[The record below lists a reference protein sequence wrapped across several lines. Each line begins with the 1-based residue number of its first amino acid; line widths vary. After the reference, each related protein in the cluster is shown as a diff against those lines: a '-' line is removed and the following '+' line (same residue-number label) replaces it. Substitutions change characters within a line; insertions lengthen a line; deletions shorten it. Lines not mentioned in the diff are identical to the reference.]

1 MADKEKAKQSKTSAE
16 ATSSTEDVKTK
27 SKTAD
32 ETSKEKTSHK
42 SATKA
47 DKNQPDPVELQK
59 QLTDLQKKNDE
70 LEDKYIRSEAE
81 IQNMAT
87 RQKKEVAGLLK
98 YDGQKLAK
106 EILPVLDNLERAL
119 TVEVSDDT
127 GKQLKKGV
135 EMVQQ
140 HMVTAIN
147 DNGVTEINSVG
158 EKFDPNFNQAV
169 QTVPAD
175 KDHPA
180 DTVVQVLQKG
190 YQLHD
195 RVLRPA
201 MVVVAK

>member
-70 LEDKYIRSEAE
+70 LEDKYICSEAE

>member
-47 DKNQPDPVELQK
+47 DKNQPDPVEFQK

>member
-1 MADKEKAKQSKTSAE
+1 MADKKKEQSENKQASK
-16 ATSSTEDVKTK
+16 EDVKTK
-27 SKTAD
+27 EA
-32 ETSKEKTSHK
+32 KTSEK
-42 SATKA
+42 KATAK
-47 DKNQPDPVELQK
+47 KETEVEKLQK
-59 QLTDLQKKNDE
+59 EIADLKKKNDE
-70 LEDKYIRSEAE
+70 LDDKYIRSEAE
-81 IQNMAT
+81 IQNMAN
-87 RQKKEVAGLLK
+87 RQKKEVANILK

-119 TVEVSDDT
+119 AVEVTEDT

-140 HMVTAIN
+140 HMVKAMS
-147 DNGVTEINSVG
+147 DNNVVEINNVG
-158 EKFDPNFNQAV
+158 EKFDPNDSQAV
-169 QTVPAD
+169 QTVPSD

-190 YQLHD
+190 YKLND

>member
-1 MADKEKAKQSKTSAE
+1 MADKEKDQKAKTSQ
-16 ATSSTEDVKTK
+16 EDVETK
-27 SKTAD
+27 EAPKKEDVSKD
-32 ETSKEKTSHK
+32 SKKESKKTSKAGSEAEQLIKEV
-42 SATKA
+42 A
-47 DKNQPDPVELQK
+47 DLK
-59 QLTDLQKKNDE
+59 KKNDE
-70 LEDKYIRSEAE
+70 LEDKYIRSQAE
-81 IQNMAT
+81 IQNMAN
-87 RQKKEVAGLLK
+87 RQKKEIAGLIK

-119 TVEVSDDT
+119 QVDVTDET

-140 HMVTAIN
+140 HMVKAVEDNNVTAV
-147 DNGVTEINSVG
+147 DNVG
-158 EKFDPNFNQAV
+158 EKFDPADSQAV

-190 YQLHD
+190 YKLND

>member
-87 RQKKEVAGLLK
+87 RQKKEVTGLLK

>member
-70 LEDKYIRSEAE
+70 LEDKYISSEAE